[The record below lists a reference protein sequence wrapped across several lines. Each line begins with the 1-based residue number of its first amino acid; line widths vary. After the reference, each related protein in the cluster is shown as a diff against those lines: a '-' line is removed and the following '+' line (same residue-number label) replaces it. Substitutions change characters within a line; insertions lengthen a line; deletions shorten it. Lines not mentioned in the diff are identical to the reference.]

1 MIHRRKHLLS
11 LHGARLWKNGA
22 NDSFFWNRAGIK
34 YWKIA
39 TCRWHRVKGYSR
51 EGGRCYSAQLISCA
65 CGFFATYRVY
75 VRWLRLSLRSLQYNN
90 RATLLGSV
98 VVKRFFSFLFSLSLV
113 SNSTLHTPYKFTPR
127 TRLTRRSCN
136 VLYIPCYYITVR
148 DDYPVLVL
156 LFCPT
161 LDALC
166 FVIRASS
173 DTSSRSN
180 PCSPPFFAP
189 LFIQNLK
196 LFRSLLSPWVSP
208 IMGGNPRWWLVR
220 RWAFAPKDNSES

>member
-1 MIHRRKHLLS
+1 MVGAPGCNPASTPLIHYCDPPSEASSVPSRCSALKKWSKRLFFLKQSRNKILKDRDMSLASCEGIFPGRGSLLLCPTHFLCLWFLRHLPCLRALTQTEPQVLAIQQQGNVVGLS
-11 LHGARLWKNGA
+11 
-22 NDSFFWNRAGIK
+22 
-34 YWKIA
+34 
-39 TCRWHRVKGYSR
+39 
-51 EGGRCYSAQLISCA
+51 RCE
-65 CGFFATYRVY
+65 
-75 VRWLRLSLRSLQYNN
+75 
-90 RATLLGSV
+90 TL
-98 VVKRFFSFLFSLSLV
+98 FSFLFSLSLV

-196 LFRSLLSPWVSP
+196 LFRSLLSP
-208 IMGGNPRWWLVR
+208 
-220 RWAFAPKDNSES
+220 